1 MLFISYLLTVSSI
14 DLLHA
19 TRQLYTRLRIDGI
32 KVISRGI
39 LGGKQVIKF
48 ANKRSRGRVCLFYQN
63 DLIFMQKVQAP
74 EKARRPF
81 MKLSVHEIVSIAHA
95 WAELVTG
102 LLFSPRSFC
111 NSADPPWIPGFCS
124 SWFCIREQ
132 GYCLGCFSYLLS
144 QINHDVPM
152 YITRQPS
159 YFCQLIAWRWHF
171 KTRSNSL
178 ARVFR
183 SQMNTWQMYLSSS
196 SYNSMVS
203 VRSIFILRQGAKT

>member
-63 DLIFMQKVQAP
+63 SLFYQNDLIFMQKVQAP

-81 MKLSVHEIVSIAHA
+81 MKLSVNEIASIAHA

-111 NSADPPWIPGFCS
+111 NSADPPCS

-144 QINHDVPM
+144 QINRH
-152 YITRQPS
+152 YATA
-159 YFCQLIAWRWHF
+159 QLFLPANCMAMAF
-171 KTRSNSL
+171 
-178 ARVFR
+178 
-183 SQMNTWQMYLSSS
+183 
-196 SYNSMVS
+196 
-203 VRSIFILRQGAKT
+203 

>member
-1 MLFISYLLTVSSI
+1 MAKFFSWACYLLTVSSI

-63 DLIFMQKVQAP
+63 SLFYQNDLIFMQKVQAP

-95 WAELVTG
+95 WAELVAG

-144 QINHDVPM
+144 QINRH
-152 YITRQPS
+152 YATA
-159 YFCQLIAWRWHF
+159 QLFLPANCMAMAF
-171 KTRSNSL
+171 
-178 ARVFR
+178 
-183 SQMNTWQMYLSSS
+183 
-196 SYNSMVS
+196 
-203 VRSIFILRQGAKT
+203 

>member
-39 LGGKQVIKF
+39 LGGKRVIKF

-95 WAELVTG
+95 
-102 LLFSPRSFC
+102 
-111 NSADPPWIPGFCS
+111 
-124 SWFCIREQ
+124 
-132 GYCLGCFSYLLS
+132 
-144 QINHDVPM
+144 
-152 YITRQPS
+152 
-159 YFCQLIAWRWHF
+159 
-171 KTRSNSL
+171 
-178 ARVFR
+178 
-183 SQMNTWQMYLSSS
+183 
-196 SYNSMVS
+196 
-203 VRSIFILRQGAKT
+203 

>member
-48 ANKRSRGRVCLFYQN
+48 ANMSSRGRVCLFYQNSLFYQN

-95 WAELVTG
+95 WAELVAG

-111 NSADPPWIPGFCS
+111 NSADPSWIPGFCS

-144 QINHDVPM
+144 QINRH
-152 YITRQPS
+152 YATA
-159 YFCQLIAWRWHF
+159 QLFLPA
-171 KTRSNSL
+171 
-178 ARVFR
+178 
-183 SQMNTWQMYLSSS
+183 
-196 SYNSMVS
+196 NSMAMA
-203 VRSIFILRQGAKT
+203 F

>member
-19 TRQLYTRLRIDGI
+19 TCQLYTRLRIDGI

-63 DLIFMQKVQAP
+63 SLFYQNDLIFMQKVQAP

-81 MKLSVHEIVSIAHA
+81 MKLSVHEIFCIAHA
-95 WAELVTG
+95 WAEFVAG
-102 LLFSPRSFC
+102 LLFSPVSFC
-111 NSADPPWIPGFCS
+111 NSADPPWTPSFCS
-124 SWFCIREQ
+124 SWFCIRVSVVFLIF
-132 GYCLGCFSYLLS
+132 CRRL
-144 QINHDVPM
+144 ID
-152 YITRQPS
+152 ITRQLS
-159 YFCQLIAWRWHF
+159 YFCPLIAWRWHF
-171 KTRSNSL
+171 KTRPNSL

-183 SQMNTWQMYLSSS
+183 SQMNTWQMFLSSS
-196 SYNSMVS
+196 SYDSMVS
-203 VRSIFILRQGAKT
+203 VRSIFFERL

>member
-14 DLLHA
+14 VFIQA
-19 TRQLYTRLRIDGI
+19 TRQLYTRLRIDEI

-48 ANKRSRGRVCLFYQN
+48 ANTRSRGRVCLFYQN
-63 DLIFMQKVQAP
+63 TLFYQNDLIFTQEVQSP

-81 MKLSVHEIVSIAHA
+81 MKLSVYETVCIAHA
-95 WAELVTG
+95 WAEFVAG
-102 LLFSPRSFC
+102 LLFCPVSFC
-111 NSADPPWIPGFCS
+111 NSADPPWTPGFCS
-124 SWFCIREQ
+124 TWFWIREQ
-132 GYCLGCFSYLLS
+132 GYFFGYFSYLLS
-144 QINHDVPM
+144 QINPQ
-152 YITRQPS
+152 YTAAQL
-159 YFCQLIAWRWHF
+159 FCQLIAWRWHF

-183 SQMNTWQMYLSSS
+183 SQMNTWQMFLSSS

-203 VRSIFILRQGAKT
+203 VRSIFIERL